1 MGGIKFMKSFIE
13 NRIEE
18 SKGQELDLAPLLDV
32 VFILLIFFI
41 VTTVFVKETG
51 VDVDKPTAVS
61 TKQLQKSVL
70 MLAITDTNEVIYA
83 GTNIGIKG
91 VRSTITQAI
100 RSKMK
105 PLVIQADKKVPTDL
119 LVKVLDQ
126 AKLAG
131 IKNVSIATV
140 NE

>member
-1 MGGIKFMKSFIE
+1 MDGAEKMKSFIE
-13 NRIEE
+13 SKLEE

-51 VDVDKPTAVS
+51 VDVDKPSAVS

-70 MLAITDTNEVIYA
+70 MIAITDSKEVVYG
-83 GTNIGIKG
+83 GTNIGVEG
-91 VRSTITQAI
+91 VRATLTQAI
-100 RSKMK
+100 RSKVK
-105 PLVIQADKKVPTDL
+105 PLVIQADKTVPTDL
-119 LVKVLDQ
+119 LVQVIDQ

-131 IKNVSIATV
+131 ISNVSIATV
-140 NE
+140 TK

>member
-1 MGGIKFMKSFIE
+1 MKSFIE

-70 MLAITDTNEVIYA
+70 MLAITDINEVIYA

>member
-1 MGGIKFMKSFIE
+1 MKSFIE

-51 VDVDKPTAVS
+51 VEVDKPTAVS

-70 MLAITDTNEVIYA
+70 MIAITQTSEVVYA
-83 GTNIGIKG
+83 GTNIGVKG
-91 VRSTITQAI
+91 VRSTLSQAI
-100 RSKMK
+100 RSKVK
-105 PLVIQADKKVPTDL
+105 PLVIQADKTVPTDL
-119 LVKVLDQ
+119 LVQVIDQ

-131 IKNVSIATV
+131 IKSVSIATV